1 MRLHLRAVPY
11 LPEGQGKKNFAGRLV
26 TAIENDYELPPAL
39 VEALEKERR
48 DKASGERKAKAKSCP
63 YCQELKG
70 MRYVQVDGRTVVKRC
85 THDPAVEGRFSGN

>member
-26 TAIENDYELPPAL
+26 TAIENDYELPSAL

-48 DKASGERKAKAKSCP
+48 AKASDEGKMKAKDCP

-70 MRYVQVDGRTVVKRC
+70 MRYVQIEGRTLVKRC
-85 THDPAVEGRFSGN
+85 THDPAIEKRFSGN